1 MYRDGH
7 LKKKNVCSKV
17 MLMVFEMET
26 LKKLCSNDFLF
37 NEFWDQNIDNVCSKD
52 IFKWISTNELQII
65 LSISHF

>member
-26 LKKLCSNDFLF
+26 WKKLCSNDFFF

-52 IFKWISTNELQII
+52 IFK
-65 LSISHF
+65 